1 MKLWI
6 FISVLA
12 LATAIGIFI
21 TEDPG
26 YALFAYGDWAIEMPL
41 WVSAIVFI
49 VAVTLVIVT
58 LNIINTIF
66 FSSRQVKLWWGK
78 HQEQSARK
86 KTHRGL
92 IELAAGRWKNAE
104 KYLIQSAAHSDT
116 PLVNYLSAAKAA
128 EEGDSPE
135 RRDRYLKLAFDVSA
149 GSDVAVRL
157 TQAQL
162 QLEHGDL
169 AQSIRNLER
178 LREETPKNPK
188 VLRLLCTLYEAMND
202 WQSLHALLPF
212 IQKTHALTPTALER
226 LEQKIYPPLLPF
238 FGEKGLKSLMA
249 FWQDSPLSIQSNPT
263 VIAIY
268 AKILVQKLAISEAE
282 NLLRQSLKKCWN
294 SQLIYLYGTLI
305 TSHPKTQLSFVE
317 SFLSDHAGDPIVWL
331 SAAKICL
338 SSQLWGKAR
347 DYLEKSLS
355 LAPLPETYALLGQL
369 MEQLN
374 LRQQSDQYYKQ
385 GLLAATQTTTD
396 YL

>member
-1 MKLWI
+1 MRLWI
-6 FISVLA
+6 FISALA

-21 TEDPG
+21 TQDPG

-58 LNIINTIF
+58 LNLINTIF

-135 RRDRYLKLAFDVSA
+135 RRDRYLQLAFDVSA

-178 LREETPKNPK
+178 LREEAPKNPK

-202 WQSLHALLPF
+202 WQSLYALLPF
-212 IQKTHALTPTALER
+212 MQKTHALTPAVLEK
-226 LEQKIYPPLLPF
+226 LEQKVYPPLLPL
-238 FGEKGLKSLMA
+238 FGEKGLKALMT
-249 FWQDSPLSIQSNPT
+249 FWQDCPASIQSNPT
-263 VIAIY
+263 AIAIY
-268 AKILVQKLAISEAE
+268 AKILVQKAAMAEAE
-282 NLLRQSLKKCWN
+282 NLLRQALKKCWN
-294 SQLIYLYGTLI
+294 SQLAYLYGTLT
-305 TSHPKTQLSFVE
+305 TSHPKTQLSFIE
-317 SFLSDHAGDPIVWL
+317 SFLSTHPDDAILWL

-338 SSQLWGKAR
+338 SNQLWGKAR
-347 DYLEKSLS
+347 DYLESSLS

-374 LRQQSDQYYKQ
+374 LREKSDQYYKQ